1 MGNLYAQGFAEWV
14 KAEDKAEDL
23 RLEQALAIHFKTNHY
38 PPVND
43 AFIPVAMGAIELADE
58 GMWDAEL
65 VYPNGLTRTVAH
77 TIEGLHLDAFLDEE

>member
-1 MGNLYAQGFAEWV
+1 MGNLYAQGFAELV
-14 KAEDKAEDL
+14 KAEDL
-23 RLEQALAIHFKTNHY
+23 RLEQALAIHLKTNHY

-43 AFIPVAMGAIELADE
+43 AFIPVAMGAIELANE

-77 TIEGLHLDAFLDEE
+77 TIEGLHLSAFLDEE